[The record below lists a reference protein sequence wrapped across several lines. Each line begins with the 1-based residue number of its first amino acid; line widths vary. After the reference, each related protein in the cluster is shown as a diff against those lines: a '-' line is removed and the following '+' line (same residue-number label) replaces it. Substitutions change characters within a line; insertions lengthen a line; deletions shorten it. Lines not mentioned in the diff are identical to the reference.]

1 MYEPTSTLLVEESEV
16 QPRDCQAAEADADDA
31 ADEEVDVLVA
41 VEVVAS
47 VVDLEDVVVGAA
59 VDVAAEVAE
68 DAGMRASFWNTL
80 ILYPPPQT
88 VFWPLGSPLHLTLHP
103 SEAGFKLTADAGEHQ
118 HSTPYSTPAYGM
130 PLAAHEAIQ
139 EPTVR
144 LLEVYEPP
152 PKARAVELS
161 A

>member
-1 MYEPTSTLLVEESEV
+1 MYEPTKTLLVEESEV
-16 QPRDCQAAEADADDA
+16 HPRDCQAAEAEEDDA
-31 ADEEVDVLVA
+31 ADEEVEVLVA
-41 VEVVAS
+41 ADEA
-47 VVDLEDVVVGAA
+47 VDFEDVVVGAA
-59 VDVAAEVAE
+59 VEVAAGEEE

-80 ILYPPPQT
+80 ILYPPPHT
-88 VFWPLGSPLHLTLHP
+88 VFCPFGSPLHLTLHP
-103 SEAGFKLTADAGEHQ
+103 SAGFRLTAEAGEHQ

-139 EPTVR
+139 EPAVR
-144 LLEVYEPP
+144 LLEVYDPP

>member
-16 QPRDCQAAEADADDA
+16 HPKDCQAAEAEADDA
-31 ADEEVDVLVA
+31 ADEEVEVLVA
-41 VEVVAS
+41 VDEVVGR
-47 VVDLEDVVVGAA
+47 VDVVVGAA
-59 VDVAAEVAE
+59 VDVAAEEE
-68 DAGMRASFWNTL
+68 DAGIRASFWKTL
-80 ILYPPPQT
+80 ILYPPPHT
-88 VFWPLGSPLHLTLHP
+88 VFWPFGSPLHLTLHP
-103 SEAGFKLTADAGEHQ
+103 SLAGFKLTAEAGEHQ

-144 LLEVYEPP
+144 LLEVYDPP

-161 A
+161 T

>member
-16 QPRDCQAAEADADDA
+16 HPKDCQAAEAEADDA
-31 ADEEVDVLVA
+31 ADEEVEVLVA
-41 VEVVAS
+41 VDEV
-47 VVDLEDVVVGAA
+47 ERMDVVVGAA
-59 VDVAAEVAE
+59 VDVAAEEEEE
-68 DAGMRASFWNTL
+68 DAGMRASFWNIL

-88 VFWPLGSPLHLTLHP
+88 VFWPFGSPLHLTLHP
-103 SEAGFKLTADAGEHQ
+103 SLAGFKLTAEAGEHQ

-139 EPTVR
+139 DPTVR
-144 LLEVYEPP
+144 LLEVYDPP

>member
-16 QPRDCQAAEADADDA
+16 HPKDCQAAEAEADDA
-31 ADEEVDVLVA
+31 ADDEVEVLVA
-41 VEVVAS
+41 VDEVVER
-47 VVDLEDVVVGAA
+47 VDVVVGAA
-59 VDVAAEVAE
+59 VE
-68 DAGMRASFWNTL
+68 TL
-80 ILYPPPQT
+80 ILYPPPHT
-88 VFWPLGSPLHLTLHP
+88 VFWPFGSPLHLTLHP
-103 SEAGFKLTADAGEHQ
+103 SLAGFKLTAEAGEHQ

-130 PLAAHEAIQ
+130 PFAAHEAIQ

-144 LLEVYEPP
+144 LLEVYDPP

>member
-16 QPRDCQAAEADADDA
+16 QPRDCQATEAEDA
-31 ADEEVDVLVA
+31 ADEDVEVLVA
-41 VEVVAS
+41 VDEVVGR
-47 VVDLEDVVVGAA
+47 VDVVVGAA
-59 VDVAAEVAE
+59 VDVAAEE
-68 DAGMRASFWNTL
+68 EEAGMRASFWNTL
-80 ILYPPPQT
+80 ILYPPPHT
-88 VFWPLGSPLHLTLHP
+88 VFWPFGSPLHLTLHP
-103 SEAGFKLTADAGEHQ
+103 SLAGFKLTAEAGEHQ

-139 EPTVR
+139 DPTVR
-144 LLEVYEPP
+144 LLEVYDPP